1 MENGRTLHRVRIVL
15 VEPTHP
21 GNVGAAARAMKA
33 MGLDRL
39 VLVAPKRFPSTE
51 ATARAAGADDVLHEA
66 QVVESL
72 DDALADCGYV
82 LGTTARPRRIEWPV
96 LDAREGAFRAI
107 AQAARTPVA
116 VVFGRESA
124 GLTNAELDRCSALVR
139 IPAAAHFSS
148 LNVAAAVQILAYE
161 MRVAA
166 HGEGAGARGEDAG
179 AHGEDAGS
187 RGERAG
193 AAGKRTEARREDAGA
208 HGESA
213 GRRGERAGAA
223 GKRTE
228 ARREDAG
235 AHGEDAGRRGESAG
249 AAGKRTEAR
258 GEEVGAHGGKAGE
271 RRPLQPPIATFGELE
286 GFYRHLEAALV
297 EIGYLDPSVPRFL
310 MRRLRRLFNR
320 AGPDRTEIG
329 ILRGILTAVMRH
341 RTAEEPRPEP
351 RDPSRLRRSDA
362 GGEDA
367 SG

>member
-1 MENGRTLHRVRIVL
+1 MENGKTLYRVRIVL

-39 VLVAPKRFPSTE
+39 VLVAPRRFPCAE

-96 LDAREGAFRAI
+96 LDARDGAFRAI

-124 GLTNAELDRCSALVR
+124 GLTNAELDRCHALVR
-139 IPAAAHFSS
+139 IPVAAHFSS

-166 HGEGAGARGEDAG
+166 HGEDAGARGEDAG
-179 AHGEDAGS
+179 GHGDDAGRRS
-187 RGERAG
+187 ERAG
-193 AAGKRTEARREDAGA
+193 AAGERTDARREEAGA
-208 HGESA
+208 Y
-213 GRRGERAGAA
+213 
-223 GKRTE
+223 
-228 ARREDAG
+228 
-235 AHGEDAGRRGESAG
+235 
-249 AAGKRTEAR
+249 
-258 GEEVGAHGGKAGE
+258 GGNAGE
-271 RRPLQPPIATFGELE
+271 RRPLQPPIATSGELE

-297 EIGYLDPSVPRFL
+297 EIGYLDPAAPRFL

-329 ILRGILTAVMRH
+329 ILRGILTA
-341 RTAEEPRPEP
+341 AA
-351 RDPSRLRRSDA
+351 RRA
-362 GGEDA
+362 PGA
-367 SG
+367 SGRSRSGEGGGASG